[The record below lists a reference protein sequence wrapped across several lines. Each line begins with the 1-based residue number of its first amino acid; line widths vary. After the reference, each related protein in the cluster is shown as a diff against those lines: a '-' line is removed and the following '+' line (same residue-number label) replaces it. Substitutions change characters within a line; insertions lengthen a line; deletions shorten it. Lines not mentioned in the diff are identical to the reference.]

1 MIDEQL
7 ARLRVHGN
15 NIHRYRR
22 LLKGNLTDHEREF
35 IEGRLSEEQSAI
47 LRLTTERIT
56 IYEALTPEER
66 TFEEFDAPVKV
77 RPEISE
83 PSSTSDKS
91 SGH

>member
-66 TFEEFDAPVKV
+66 TF
-77 RPEISE
+77 
-83 PSSTSDKS
+83 
-91 SGH
+91 